1 MSTAPHHHLTLAAEF
16 PAADRRQWQELVAA
30 ALRRA
35 GRLPDDAPA
44 AAAEDALATAT
55 YDGFAVRP
63 LYTAEDAASGGA
75 SPPGLPGTAP
85 FVRGRTPT
93 GGVPTG
99 WDVRQHH
106 ANPDAAATRAAVV
119 TDLENGATSL
129 WLALG
134 PAGIPVEALPEV
146 LREVY
151 LDLAPVVLD
160 AGPDAVAAADAFLAV
175 AADRGVDPA
184 ALTGN
189 LGADPLGLRA
199 RAGTGFDVAG
209 PLADAAALARR
220 CAAELPGLRA
230 VTVDATPYHDAG
242 GSDAEE
248 LGASL
253 AAGVAYLRALTDAG
267 LDVEAALGQLEFRYA
282 ATAGQFTTI
291 AKFRAAR
298 RLWARVAEVCGAG
311 DRGHLPAPRG
321 PGDEPAGQ
329 RQHAVTSSAMLTRRD
344 PWVNLLRGTVAAFAA
359 GVGGADAVT
368 VQPYDAAIGLP
379 DGVARRIARNTS
391 SLLVMESGVAR
402 VVDPA
407 GGSWYV
413 ESLTAGLAAAA
424 WDWFTEI
431 ERAGGIVAALDSGLV
446 AGRLAATWDRRAKRL
461 AVRKDALTGVSE
473 FPNLGEAPVTRVPHP
488 AAAGTA
494 GPAPGALPVHRYA
507 EEYEALRD
515 AADAATGAAGGHRPA
530 VFLATLGPVAVH
542 TARAS
547 FAANLFE
554 AGGLATPRSGTSTDS
569 AEVAAAFTASGARV
583 ACIASAEA
591 VYAEAA
597 APVAAALKAA
607 GARRVWLAGRPR
619 DLADVDGYVFAGCD
633 ALAAIREAHDLLE
646 VRS

>member
-1 MSTAPHHHLTLAAEF
+1 VPRTYDRGMSTASDHFTLAAEF

-30 ALRRA
+30 ALRRG
-35 GRLPDDAPA
+35 GRLPDGAPPE
-44 AAAEDALATAT
+44 AAEEALATAT
-55 YDGFAVRP
+55 YDGFTLRP
-63 LYTAEDAASGGA
+63 LYTAEDAA
-75 SPPGLPGTAP
+75 PPAGLPGAAP
-85 FVRGRTPT
+85 FVRGRTAE
-93 GGVPTG
+93 GVVPTG

-106 ANPDAAATRAAVV
+106 ANPDAGATRAAVL

-134 PAGIPVEALPEV
+134 PAGIPLDALPEV
-146 LREVY
+146 LRDVY

-160 AGPDAVAAADAFLAV
+160 AGPDAVAATDALLAV
-175 AADRGVDPA
+175 AAARGVDAA

-199 RAGTGFDVAG
+199 RAGSGADVAAG
-209 PLADAAALARR
+209 LHDAVALARR
-220 CAAELPGLRA
+220 CAAELPGVRA
-230 VTVDATPYHDAG
+230 ITVDATPYHDAG

-267 LDVEAALGQLEFRYA
+267 LDVAAALGQLEFRYA
-282 ATAGQFTTI
+282 ATAGQFPTI

-311 DRGHLPAPRG
+311 DL
-321 PGDEPAGQ
+321 EPAGQ

-379 DGVARRIARNTS
+379 DDVARRVARNTS
-391 SLLVMESGVAR
+391 SLLVMESGAAR
-402 VVDPA
+402 VIDPA

-413 ESLTAGLAAAA
+413 ENLTGELAAAA
-424 WDWFTEI
+424 WEWFTEI
-431 ERAGGIVAALDSGLV
+431 ERAGGILAALDSGLV
-446 AGRLAATWDRRAKRL
+446 ARRLAATWDRRAKRL
-461 AVRKDALTGVSE
+461 AVREDALTGVSE
-473 FPNLGEAPVTRVPHP
+473 FPNLGETLP
-488 AAAGTA
+488 ARTPRPPG
-494 GPAPGALPVHRYA
+494 GPSGGLPGHRYA

-515 AADAATGAAGGHRPA
+515 AADAATEAAGGTRPA

-554 AGGLATPRSGTSTDS
+554 AGGLATPRSGTSTDPD
-569 AEVAAAFTASGARV
+569 EVAAAFTASGASL
-583 ACIASAEA
+583 ACLASADA

-597 APVAAALKAA
+597 APVAAALRAA
-607 GARRVWLAGRPR
+607 GARKVWLAGKSR
-619 DLADVDGYVFAGCD
+619 DLPGVDGYVFAGCD
-633 ALAAIREAHDLLE
+633 ALAVLRDAHELLE